1 MNKGPK
7 VDEDVNSIP
16 KSFPCTTPGLPRQ
29 QVGPDVVTSDFTSGK
44 RLEREN
50 FGTRES
56 QLKRIKSH
64 DVRTR
69 LWPFYR
75 GVGRNCLQMLFKKED
90 GVGRNYPSICL
101 KRCLEKILAVPM
113 QMYGEKEDSLIRKF
127 FQNGEFNNALA
138 DGLA

>member
-44 RLEREN
+44 RLERDN

-56 QLKRIKSH
+56 QLKTDK
-64 DVRTR
+64 VT
-69 LWPFYR
+69 LCTYEVVAF
-75 GVGRNCLQMLFKKED
+75 L
-90 GVGRNYPSICL
+90 
-101 KRCLEKILAVPM
+101 
-113 QMYGEKEDSLIRKF
+113 
-127 FQNGEFNNALA
+127 
-138 DGLA
+138 

>member
-29 QVGPDVVTSDFTSGK
+29 QVGPDVVTSDFTIGK

-56 QLKRIKSH
+56 QLKTDK
-64 DVRTR
+64 VT
-69 LWPFYR
+69 LCTYEVVAF
-75 GVGRNCLQMLFKKED
+75 L
-90 GVGRNYPSICL
+90 
-101 KRCLEKILAVPM
+101 
-113 QMYGEKEDSLIRKF
+113 
-127 FQNGEFNNALA
+127 
-138 DGLA
+138 